1 MKAQIYDIQGNE
13 KGSIELNDSV
23 FNIKP
28 NRNAIHYALKAEL
41 ANARQG
47 NSSTKGRGEVQGS
60 GAKPWRQKGTGRA
73 RAGCKRSPLW
83 KGGGIVFGPKPR
95 EYGVRLMK
103 KVKKLSIKSIL
114 SMKANDNSLKVMED
128 FAIESGKTRDFG
140 AMAERLVAQ
149 ERRKRVLFVDREL
162 KPLNRRAGRNIPWV
176 KYFGADLLNTRDL
189 FYATQ
194 LVLTES
200 AVQALNEKYS
210 DAMRAAK

>member
-13 KGSIELNDSV
+13 KGSIELSDSV

-28 NRNAIHYALKAEL
+28 NKSVVYYTLKAEL

-47 NSSTKGRGEVQGS
+47 NSSTKTRGEVQGS

-83 KGGGIVFGPKPR
+83 AGGGIVFGPKPR
-95 EYGVRLMK
+95 DYGVRLMR
-103 KVKKLSIKSIL
+103 KVKKLSIKSVL
-114 SMKANDNSLKVMED
+114 SLKAKDNTLKVMED
-128 FAIESGKTRDFG
+128 FAVESGKTKDFG
-140 AMAERLVAQ
+140 AMAEKLV
-149 ERRKRVLFVDREL
+149 EGDRRRRVLIVDKEL

-176 KYFGADLLNTRDL
+176 KYYSADLLNTRDL

-194 LVLTES
+194 LILTES
-200 AVQALNEKYS
+200 AVHALNEKYS
-210 DAMRAAK
+210 SQ

>member
-1 MKAQIYDIQGNE
+1 MKAQIYDVQGNE

-28 NRNAIHYALKAEL
+28 NRNVVYYALKAER

-47 NSSTKGRGEVQGS
+47 TSSTKTRGEVQGS

-95 EYGVRLMK
+95 DHSVRLMR
-103 KVKKLSIKSIL
+103 KVKKLSIKSVL
-114 SMKANDNSLKVMED
+114 SMKAKDNTLKVMED
-128 FAIESGKTRDFG
+128 FAVESGKTKDFG
-140 AMAERLVAQ
+140 AMAERLV
-149 ERRKRVLFVDREL
+149 EGDRRRRVLIVDKEL
-162 KPLNRRAGRNIPWV
+162 KPLNRRAGRNIPWI
-176 KYFGADLLNTRDL
+176 KYYGADLLNTRDL

-194 LVLTES
+194 LILTES
-200 AVQALNEKYS
+200 AVHALNEKYS
-210 DAMRAAK
+210 SQ